1 MGRRMDTVKN
11 FKKNL
16 EYQRNMFKSNYN
28 SYFDCV
34 KNCNLGQ
41 EEIAVS
47 KLQKEKENK
56 IIILLDNSN
65 DILEKVFNISEVMLK
80 KAINDIGNWNDGLNI
95 NEYLNDI
102 DSIIIKKSYNDLQV
116 SITDYKMEIKCI
128 CPYRL
133 NDNMVVLLKESINKT
148 IVKNANNIFSLRK
161 ISSLERRSLKE
172 RIHKFKEVNSIEDL
186 KEELIKIKITYNEAF
201 NINRL
206 NEKIKSKNEIN
217 TSIFMNQY
225 KCSLALDIIDEIIKK
240 KISDKKVTE
249 IVIFISGKILNYYDD
264 EVTNLIK
271 TYFKNDFFMNFRI
284 VNYMLKEK
292 ENFYKKINSILNNKI
307 YEEIKNIKGLDSAA
321 EGNIALMNSSIK
333 MIDELIGES
342 IESLNDSINEIWG

>member
-1 MGRRMDTVKN
+1 MDTVKN

-16 EYQRNMFKSNYN
+16 EYQKKMFKGNYD
-28 SYFDCV
+28 SYFDYV
-34 KNCNLGQ
+34 KDYNLDQ
-41 EEIAVS
+41 EEIAIT

-56 IIILLDNSN
+56 IIILLDNFN
-65 DILEKVFNISEVMLK
+65 DTLEKLFNIPEVMLK
-80 KAINDIGNWNDGLNI
+80 KAISDIGNLNDDFNI

-116 SITDYKMEIKCI
+116 SIADYKMEIKCM
-128 CPYRL
+128 CPYKL

-148 IVKNANNIFSLRK
+148 TLKNANNIFSLRK

-186 KEELIKIKITYNEAF
+186 KEELIKIKITYNESF
-201 NINRL
+201 YINRL

-225 KCSLALDIIDEIIKK
+225 KSSLALDIIDEMIKS
-240 KISDKKVTE
+240 KILEKDNTK
-249 IVIFISGKILNYYDD
+249 ILFFINEKILNYYDNEIMD
-264 EVTNLIK
+264 LIK
-271 TYFKNDFFMNFRI
+271 TYLKNDFLMNFII

-292 ENFYKKINSILNNKI
+292 ESFYKKINSILNIKI
-307 YEEIKNIKGLDSAA
+307 YEEIKNIKKIDSEA
-321 EGNIALMNSSIK
+321 ERNIALMNSSIK
-333 MIDELIGES
+333 MIDELIEES
-342 IESLNDSINEIWG
+342 VESLNDSINVI